1 MKKVVAIVGPTAV
14 GKSALGL
21 ELAEKFNAEI
31 ISGDSMQVY
40 KKLDIG
46 TAKDSKEELAKVPHH
61 LVNILDV
68 TEEYSVK
75 QFQDQA
81 SQCIDELYS
90 RNILPILVGGTGF
103 YLNSLV
109 EGMNFGGESKSSKD
123 QRNQLN
129 LILEEQGISA
139 LKDILR
145 EEDPEAYDQLDI
157 QNPRRIIRAIEVKR
171 ITGKSILDQEEHK
184 NDYEF
189 LIIGLTDDRQELY
202 ESINSRVD
210 KMMNMGL
217 LSEAEYVYKNKKSIP
232 QAKNGIGYKE
242 FFPYFDKTSSLEN
255 CVEEVKKNSRRFAK
269 RQFTYFRNQ
278 MEEIIWFNVRE
289 NPDFKEEIEEKIRE
303 FLGENHG

>member
-40 KKLDIG
+40 RKLDIG

-61 LVNILDV
+61 LVDILDV

-109 EGMNFGGESKSSKD
+109 EGMNFGGESKSSKE

-129 LILEEQGISA
+129 LILEEKGISA

-210 KMMNMGL
+210 KMMDLGL
-217 LSEAEYVYKNKKSIP
+217 LSEAEYVYKNKESIP

-242 FFPYFDKTSSLEN
+242 FFPYFDKTNSLEN

-278 MEEIIWFNVRE
+278 MEEIIWFNVRG

-303 FLGENHG
+303 FLGGNHG